1 MQLLHYLTRAVIKPR
16 KQKKGIIMT
25 NTTQH
30 TPGPWINNHQG
41 AIEARDMVICRVM
54 DGYTTPTIKEAIAN
68 ARLIAAAPELL
79 EALKAL
85 SGLEVKGHA
94 LIDRLQFSETG
105 RTLAK
110 KIVEAIA
117 KAEGK

>member
-1 MQLLHYLTRAVIKPR
+1 
-16 KQKKGIIMT
+16 MT

-30 TPGPWINNHQG
+30 TPAPWHMGKAGYDKAIYDKNG
-41 AIEARDMVICRVM
+41 AHIATMPDMLQHDEVL
-54 DGYTTPTIKEAIAN
+54 AN

-105 RTLAK
+105 RALAG
-110 KIVEAIA
+110 KIAEAIA

>member
-1 MQLLHYLTRAVIKPR
+1 
-16 KQKKGIIMT
+16 MT
-25 NTTQH
+25 STTQH
-30 TPGPWINNHQG
+30 TPGPWVIDRNTIYNPETKR
-41 AIEARDMVICRVM
+41 AIYASGEVA
-54 DGYTTPTIKEAIAN
+54 IKERDAIGQAN